1 MPFTYEAVDNAG
13 KELSAVIDADT
24 ADDAMAMLHAQGLF
38 VTRVTEVADEASA
51 RTGSRAGSLLA
62 GKAGNARDR
71 MLLTQQMSMMLHAGS
86 QVVPALTAIQQQI
99 EKPKWRQIIQ
109 NVCRRVEDGA
119 SLSDAMSDYPEAF
132 DQTFRAI
139 ISAGESSGST
149 AEAFDRLSAMTKTQ
163 QEIKVRII
171 GALVYPA
178 LLTLMS
184 VGVVGVLMFY
194 VLPKFDELYSTL
206 GTELPLIT
214 VVMISMSRWITD
226 HSLAVGVLLAGL
238 VILPILG
245 FRLPAV
251 KRFQD
256 TLVTNLP
263 LISKVVQRVI
273 LARIFRVWGTLI
285 RSNVPLLEGLQ
296 LCRSSTNNCQ
306 FIEMID
312 GVVDAIED
320 GDSVGDA
327 LAQSK
332 LVPPT
337 MVSAI
342 ATGEQ
347 SGQLGKSLI
356 FLADY
361 LDEENTEAI
370 GTLTRL
376 AEPLILILMGA
387 VVGAIAIAL
396 FLPLFDLTAAARG

>member
-1 MPFTYEAVDNAG
+1 MPYAYEAVDSTG
-13 KELSAVIDADT
+13 KDVSAVIDAESS
-24 ADDAMAMLHAQGLF
+24 DDAMAMLHAKGLF
-38 VTRVTEVADEASA
+38 VTRVSEIADDAA
-51 RTGSRAGSLLA
+51 NTGGKKVGNLVA
-62 GKAGNARDR
+62 GKAGNTRDR

-86 QVVPALTAIQQQI
+86 QVVPALTAIQEQI
-99 EKPKWRQIIQ
+99 EKPGWRKIIQ
-109 NVCRRVEDGA
+109 DVCSRVEDGA
-119 SLSDAMSDYPEAF
+119 SLSEAMNDYPEVF

-149 AEAFDRLSAMTKTQ
+149 AEAFDRLSTMTKTQ
-163 QEIKVRII
+163 QEIKVRIY

-178 LLTLMS
+178 LLILMS

-206 GTELPLIT
+206 GTELPWIT
-214 VVMISMSRWITD
+214 VAMITISRWITD
-226 HSLAVGVLLAGL
+226 HQLIALGLAVALILVPLLG
-238 VILPILG
+238 I
-245 FRLPAV
+245 RLPAV
-251 KRFQD
+251 KRYQD
-256 TLVTNLP
+256 AVIVHLP
-263 LISKVVQRVI
+263 LISQVVQRVI

-285 RSNVPLLEGLQ
+285 RSDVPLLEGLE
-296 LCRSSTNNCQ
+296 LCRTSTTNVR
-306 FIEMID
+306 FIAMID
-312 GVVDAIED
+312 DVVDAIEE
-320 GDSVGDA
+320 GDSVGEA
-327 LAQSK
+327 LARHP

-361 LDEENTEAI
+361 LDEENTETI

-376 AEPLILILMGA
+376 AEPLILILMGL